1 MLTKES
7 LALLVGALTLAAC
20 GTAVF
25 APSSTGSSASA
36 RVSGTVAYQERLALR
51 PGVVI
56 KVQLA
61 NVSRTDAPAIVIGE
75 QIIKTDGNQ
84 MPFRFEIPFDP
95 AAIKPQNTYA
105 VSARMEDANGR
116 LRFIT
121 DQHYAVITRG
131 APTHVDLVLRQV
143 SAP

>member
-1 MLTKES
+1 MHKTGS
-7 LALLVGALTLAAC
+7 ILVGALLMAGCFSPAITPADGGAA
-20 GTAVF
+20 T
-25 APSSTGSSASA
+25 SAS
-36 RVSGTVAYQERLALR
+36 VTGTVSYRERLALL
-51 PGVVI
+51 PGVTI

-61 NVSRTDAPAIVIGE
+61 DVSRADAPAAVLGE

-84 MPFRFEIPFDP
+84 VPFRFEIPYDP

-121 DQHYAVITRG
+121 DQRYAVITRD
-131 APTHVDLVLRQV
+131 APTHVELVLRQV
-143 SAP
+143 GAP

>member
-1 MLTKES
+1 MHRAGS
-7 LALLVGALTLAAC
+7 LLLFTLLAAGC
-20 GTAVF
+20 AAPTAVP
-25 APSSTGSSASA
+25 ADSGATAA
-36 RVSGTVAYQERLALR
+36 RVTGTVSYRERLALL

-61 NVSRTDAPAIVIGE
+61 DVSRADAPAVVIGE
-75 QIIKTDGNQ
+75 QIIRTDGGQ
-84 MPFRFEIPFDP
+84 VPFRFEIPFEP

-121 DQHYAVITRG
+121 DQRYAVITRG

>member
-1 MLTKES
+1 MGS
-7 LALLVGALTLAAC
+7 LLLSTLLVAGCATP
-20 GTAVF
+20 TAV
-25 APSSTGSSASA
+25 AVGDRGSAA
-36 RVSGTVAYQERLALR
+36 RVSGTVSYRERLALL

-61 NVSRTDAPAIVIGE
+61 DVSRADAPAAVIGE
-75 QIIKTDGNQ
+75 QVIRTDGNQ
-84 MPFRFEIPFDP
+84 VPFRFEIPFDP

-105 VSARMEDANGR
+105 VSARMEDASGR

-121 DQHYAVITRG
+121 DQRYAVITRG
-131 APTHVDLVLRQV
+131 APMHVELVMRQV

>member
-1 MLTKES
+1 MHRAGS
-7 LALLVGALTLAAC
+7 LLLFTLLAAGC
-20 GTAVF
+20 AAPTAV
-25 APSSTGSSASA
+25 PSDSGATAA
-36 RVSGTVAYQERLALR
+36 RVTGTVSYRERLALL
-51 PGVVI
+51 PGVVV

-61 NVSRTDAPAIVIGE
+61 DVSRADAAAIVIGE
-75 QIIKTDGNQ
+75 QVITTDGNQ
-84 MPFRFEIPFDP
+84 PPFRFALPYDP
-95 AAIKPQNTYA
+95 AAIKPQSTYA

-121 DQHYAVITRG
+121 DQRYAVITRG